1 MTVKSI
7 KRGRG
12 RPSLTGTPGARFM
25 IRLPQHV
32 ADYLRAVGN
41 GSLSR
46 GIIQQTTGGPLPGA
60 PRPPRLVKR
69 AAAKA

>member
-1 MTVKSI
+1 MTGSKPI

-32 ADYLRAVGN
+32 ADYLRAVGG

-46 GIIQQTTGGPLPGA
+46 GIIQQTTGSAA
-60 PRPPRLVKR
+60 PRARLTKR
-69 AAAKA
+69 VAHK

>member
-1 MTVKSI
+1 VTGSKPI

-32 ADYLRAVGN
+32 ADYLRKVGG

-46 GIIQQTTGGPLPGA
+46 GIIQQTTGSEP
-60 PRPPRLVKR
+60 PPRARLTKR
-69 AAAKA
+69 VAKA